1 MTEPAPLL
9 CCLLYQELE
18 VCTTRFGYFLE
29 QIIMISL
36 ADTFHVRMQAFAL
49 KLLSLGAKARECTA
63 LPSGAHLALHFKL
76 LRSDLPPFCY
86 ELVSGLPVFFSSLLL
101 QLLGNVLSSLPDQ
114 RTCCCSPLRAATE
127 KGLAWWF
134 PWTDQLSQ
142 KLFKWNI
149 SVKESLTGTEL
160 LLIDL
165 LLRKHRR
172 NMLNMK
178 GKDLMLT

>member
-1 MTEPAPLL
+1 MYTCKCSLWNCLPSWPKQESAQHFLL
-9 CCLLYQELE
+9 
-18 VCTTRFGYFLE
+18 VPTWPF
-29 QIIMISL
+29 ISSCFVL
-36 ADTFHVRMQAFAL
+36 IF
-49 KLLSLGAKARECTA
+49 LLS
-63 LPSGAHLALHFKL
+63 
-76 LRSDLPPFCY
+76 
-86 ELVSGLPVFFSSLLL
+86 VMSSLEAC
-101 QLLGNVLSSLPDQ
+101 LSFSQACSSSCWEMCWVPYPDP
-114 RTCCCSPLRAATE
+114 RTRCCSPLRAATE

-178 GKDLMLT
+178 GKDLMFT